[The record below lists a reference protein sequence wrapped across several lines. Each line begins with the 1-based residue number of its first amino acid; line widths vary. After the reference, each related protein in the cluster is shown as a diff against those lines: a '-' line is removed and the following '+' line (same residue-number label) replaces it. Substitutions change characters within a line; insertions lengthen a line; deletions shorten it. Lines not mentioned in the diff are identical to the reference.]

1 MYISRSKR
9 LPTRFPIEIKTI
21 GASEIHIY
29 RGLTSDIS
37 TTGLL
42 VTFDLDTPFRTSE
55 TIVEVM
61 CKPADVEI
69 KFLCKIARDLS
80 SSLSRWWEKGFYIV
94 QINEIDLANW
104 NQIIVDIENK
114 EEQKAS

>member
-1 MYISRSKR
+1 MYFSRSKR
-9 LPTRFPIEIKTI
+9 LSTRFPIEIKTI

-42 VTFDLDTPFRTSE
+42 VTFDLDTPFITSE

-69 KFLCKIARDLS
+69 KFLCKIARNLS
-80 SSLSRWWEKGFYIV
+80 SSLKGFYIV
-94 QINEIDLANW
+94 QINEVDLANW
-104 NQIIVDIENK
+104 NQIIIDIENK